1 MSLNKVFIM
10 GRVCNQI
17 ELRRTQNGNAVA
29 TLTVAVDRNGKDAGT
44 DFVDVVCWKATAE
57 FASKYLAK
65 GRMVVVEGRLQSR
78 KWQDKNGNTR
88 TAWEVIADGINFA
101 DSKPKGGETHEPEFT
116 EEEDPGFL
124 PF

>member
-1 MSLNKVFIM
+1 MLNKCFIM
-10 GRVCNQI
+10 GRLTKDV

-44 DFVDVVCWKATAE
+44 DFVDVVAWKQTAE
-57 FASKYLAK
+57 FAAKYLAK
-65 GRMVVVEGRLQSR
+65 GRMIVVDGRLQSR
-78 KWQDKNGNTR
+78 KWQDKNGNNR

-116 EEEDPGFL
+116 EEENPGDL